1 MKEYDEDENQKLLN
15 FMEISKIND
24 INLARK
30 YLISANWDEEQAMN
44 VYFSRK
50 DKINFINEN
59 EKNIN
64 ILNTNNIPQ
73 NKSSNNNS
81 ANNNDNNEGFFSRYI
96 FSPLLTLFSSCYNHS
111 DSDEED
117 DSKIFHFLPN
127 KVKDFSKFTLYIKK
141 YLGIIFFYDR
151 NNFEFLKEF
160 INKICRNTTIMDILK
175 QKCLIFPILSTSSN
189 GYKIQ
194 DIISDS
200 NLTCPS
206 LIFCYNKEKENIFG
220 KNNIIEII
228 KEESISIDIFYK
240 TLTNLI
246 MQIDDEKNNINK
258 NILQES
264 NSYNILTDG
273 EILQRQK
280 KEMEELEKNAQKMDE
295 NIKMENNKKK
305 EILENIEKT
314 AEELKKKF
322 EIEPDKDNPD
332 CCTISFRFPDGDK
345 RQDRRFLKNNK
356 VKDLYDYVKSLGN
369 EIYTEEGNGVF
380 SLYQPFPPK
389 KYENME
395 NTLEN
400 EGLFTNAVI
409 QIKEE

>member
-64 ILNTNNIPQ
+64 IPNINNIPQ

-228 KEESISIDIFYK
+228 KEESMSIDIFYK

-246 MQIDDEKNNINK
+246 MQIDEKNNINK

-273 EILQRQK
+273 EIL
-280 KEMEELEKNAQKMDE
+280 
-295 NIKMENNKKK
+295 KKK

-400 EGLFTNAVI
+400 EGLFPNAVI